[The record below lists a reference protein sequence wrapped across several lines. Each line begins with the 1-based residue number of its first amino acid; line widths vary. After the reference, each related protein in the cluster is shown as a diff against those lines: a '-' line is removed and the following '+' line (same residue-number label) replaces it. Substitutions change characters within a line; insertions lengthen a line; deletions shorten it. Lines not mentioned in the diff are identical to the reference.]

1 MERLSRT
8 AFQYGSCR
16 LFVWRRC
23 SPVQQMSAHRSVLQ
37 AALLRQSLIAR
48 FGACIEGFAH
58 LDSTQT
64 RMAHSSVCCS
74 SSASSL
80 RSYDPPNPSVE
91 RSFSKSRSARSLQA
105 LCPNTPRPPG
115 QDAVGVINPLR
126 LRLQRLS
133 QCIGHLVQ
141 RLPVL
146 LLLATV
152 ALQFPVA
159 EAIVSNSD
167 LAHCGL
173 SSSSKV
179 ISFGCGT
186 GSCTITPSFSG
197 KCRPQTTHQ

>member
-1 MERLSRT
+1 MPRLLAAFPAVAGLQQIVDRIGGGVDVYSALGVFKMERLSRT

-91 RSFSKSRSARSLQA
+91 RSFAKSRESRSLQA
-105 LCPNTPRPPG
+105 L
-115 QDAVGVINPLR
+115 AVTSLNW
-126 LRLQRLS
+126 
-133 QCIGHLVQ
+133 
-141 RLPVL
+141 
-146 LLLATV
+146 
-152 ALQFPVA
+152 
-159 EAIVSNSD
+159 
-167 LAHCGL
+167 
-173 SSSSKV
+173 
-179 ISFGCGT
+179 
-186 GSCTITPSFSG
+186 
-197 KCRPQTTHQ
+197 

>member
-8 AFQYGSCR
+8 AFQCGSCR

-91 RSFSKSRSARSLQA
+91 RSFAKSRSARSLQA
-105 LCPNTPRPPG
+105 LYVTVKLRQVLLCWTFEPRSAPSEMNRPHPCLPEVSASHRHPNPRPKPT
-115 QDAVGVINPLR
+115 LK
-126 LRLQRLS
+126 
-133 QCIGHLVQ
+133 
-141 RLPVL
+141 
-146 LLLATV
+146 TY
-152 ALQFPVA
+152 
-159 EAIVSNSD
+159 
-167 LAHCGL
+167 
-173 SSSSKV
+173 
-179 ISFGCGT
+179 
-186 GSCTITPSFSG
+186 
-197 KCRPQTTHQ
+197 